1 MTYLVDGYNV
11 IKTTSFASLELELAR
26 EHLVA
31 FCQAF
36 RPNEVIVVFDGP
48 RPNRQRH
55 GNVLVVYAPSA
66 DRWLIDY
73 VRKARSPRQI
83 TVVTEDRQ
91 IRGAVGAE
99 GARVMSPREFV
110 RGPKRRAR
118 GPVGL
123 DERTKAQINEELK
136 ELWGIET

>member
-11 IKTTSFASLELELAR
+11 IRTTSFASLELELAR

-36 RPNEVIVVFDGP
+36 HPREVIVVFDGP
-48 RPNRQRH
+48 RPAQERH
-55 GNVLVVYAPSA
+55 GNVKVVFAPSA
-66 DRWLIDY
+66 DRWIIDF
-73 VRKARSPRQI
+73 VRRSKNPSQI

-110 RGPKRRAR
+110 KGPRRGFKK
-118 GPVGL
+118 GLGL
-123 DERTKAQINEELK
+123 DERTKRSINEELK
-136 ELWGIET
+136 KLWGIE